1 MSNLKHDLV
10 QYLKEFVVDKRRNL
24 FEEKI
29 QYRTKH
35 ITIVLENIFQGRNIS
50 ASIRSAD
57 CFGVQ
62 DVHVIENDNVFND
75 DSEVSMGAD
84 KWINTTRYNQEEHN
98 TAKAIEK
105 LKADGY
111 IVIATTPHNTDCDL
125 YDIEINDQK
134 IALIFGAEVRGC
146 SEQAL
151 KFADRRMKI
160 PMYGF
165 TESFNISVSVSL
177 CLQHLTYKMRNSAV
191 NWRMTQEEQDKTLL
205 QWLRNSIKS
214 SDRIE
219 EKYLELQSKKKYVF
233 KK

>member
-1 MSNLKHDLV
+1 MSILKHDLV
-10 QYLKEFVVDKRRNL
+10 QYLKEFVVDERREL

-29 QYRTKH
+29 EQRTKH
-35 ITIVLENIFQGRNIS
+35 ITVVLENIFQGRNIS

-62 DVHVIENDNVFND
+62 DVHVIENDNYFND

-84 KWINTTRYNQEEHN
+84 KWIKTTRYNQENHN
-98 TAKAIEK
+98 SAAAIKK
-105 LKADGY
+105 LKKKGY
-111 IVIATTPHNTDCDL
+111 QVIAATPHNTDCDL
-125 YDIEINDQK
+125 YDIEITDQK

-146 SEQAL
+146 SEETL
-151 KFADRRMKI
+151 KLADKRMKI

-177 CLQHLTYKMRNSAV
+177 CLQHLTYRMRNSAV
-191 NWRMTQEEQDKTLL
+191 NWRMTQEQKNETIL

-214 SDRIE
+214 STQIE
-219 EKYLELQSKKKYVF
+219 EKFKELQSQK
-233 KK
+233 

>member
-10 QYLKEFVVDKRRNL
+10 QYLKEFVLDERRVL

-29 QYRTKH
+29 QQRTKH
-35 ITIVLENIFQGRNIS
+35 ITVVLENIFQGRNIS

-62 DVHVIENDNVFND
+62 DVHVIENDNIFND

-84 KWINTTRYNQEEHN
+84 KWVSTTRYNQEEHN
-98 TAKAIEK
+98 TAKAIKK
-105 LKADGY
+105 LKTDGY
-111 IVIATTPHNTDCDL
+111 QVIVTTPHNTDCDL
-125 YDIEINDQK
+125 YDLEISDQK
-134 IALIFGAEVRGC
+134 IALIFGAEVKGC

-151 KFADRRMKI
+151 ELADRRMRI

-191 NWRMTQEEQDKTLL
+191 RWRMSQKQQDNTLL

-214 SDRIE
+214 SAQIE
-219 EKYLELQSKKKYVF
+219 EKYLKLYSEK
-233 KK
+233 

>member
-1 MSNLKHDLV
+1 MSILKHDLV
-10 QYLKEFVVDKRRNL
+10 QYLKEFVVDERREL

-29 QYRTKH
+29 EQRTKH
-35 ITIVLENIFQGRNIS
+35 ITVVLENIFQGRNIS

-62 DVHVIENDNVFND
+62 DVHVIENDNYFND

-84 KWINTTRYNQEEHN
+84 KWIKTTRYNQENHN
-98 TAKAIEK
+98 SAAAIKK
-105 LKADGY
+105 LKEEGY
-111 IVIATTPHNTDCDL
+111 QVIAATPHNTDCDL
-125 YDIEINDQK
+125 YDIEITDQK

-146 SEQAL
+146 SEETL
-151 KFADRRMKI
+151 KLADKRMKI

-191 NWRMTQEEQDKTLL
+191 NWRMTQEQKNETLL
-205 QWLRNSIKS
+205 QWLRNTIKS
-214 SDRIE
+214 SAQIE
-219 EKYLELQSKKKYVF
+219 EKFKELQSQK
-233 KK
+233 

>member
-1 MSNLKHDLV
+1 MSNLKRNLV
-10 QYLKEFVVDKRRNL
+10 QYLKEFVVDERREL

-29 QYRTKH
+29 QQRTKH
-35 ITIVLENIFQGRNIS
+35 ITVVLENIFQGRNIS

-62 DVHVIENDNVFND
+62 DVHVIENDNIFND

-84 KWINTTRYNQEEHN
+84 KWVSTTIYNQEEDN
-98 TAKAIEK
+98 TAKAIKK
-105 LKADGY
+105 LKDEGY
-111 IVIATTPHNTDCDL
+111 QVIAATPHNTDCDL
-125 YDIEINDQK
+125 YDIEISEQK

-146 SEQAL
+146 SEQTL
-151 KFADRRMKI
+151 ILADKRMRI

-177 CLQHLTYKMRNSAV
+177 SLQHLTYKMRNSAV
-191 NWRMTQEEQDKTLL
+191 NWKMSQDQQDETLL

-214 SDRIE
+214 SMQIE
-219 EKYLELQSKKKYVF
+219 DKFLKLQSEK
-233 KK
+233 

>member
-1 MSNLKHDLV
+1 MSILKHDLV
-10 QYLKEFVVDKRRNL
+10 QYLKEFVVDERREL

-29 QYRTKH
+29 EQRTKH
-35 ITIVLENIFQGRNIS
+35 ITVVLENIFQGRNIS

-62 DVHVIENDNVFND
+62 DVHVIENDNYFND

-84 KWINTTRYNQEEHN
+84 KWIKTTRYNQENHN
-98 TAKAIEK
+98 SAAAIKK
-105 LKADGY
+105 LKDKGY
-111 IVIATTPHNTDCDL
+111 QVIAVTPHNTDCDL
-125 YDIEINDQK
+125 YDIEITDQK

-146 SEQAL
+146 SEETL
-151 KFADRRMKI
+151 KLADKRMKI

-191 NWRMTQEEQDKTLL
+191 NWRMTQEQKNETIL

-214 SDRIE
+214 SAQIE
-219 EKYLELQSKKKYVF
+219 EKFKELQSQK
-233 KK
+233 

>member
-1 MSNLKHDLV
+1 MSILKHDLV
-10 QYLKEFVVDKRRNL
+10 QYLKEFVVDERREL

-29 QYRTKH
+29 EQRTKH
-35 ITIVLENIFQGRNIS
+35 ITVVLENIFQGRNIS

-62 DVHVIENDNVFND
+62 DVHVIENDNYFND
-75 DSEVSMGAD
+75 DREVSMGAD
-84 KWINTTRYNQEEHN
+84 KWIKTTRYNQENHN
-98 TAKAIEK
+98 SAAAIKK
-105 LKADGY
+105 LKEKGY
-111 IVIATTPHNTDCDL
+111 QVIAVTPHNTDCDL
-125 YDIEINDQK
+125 YDIEITDQK

-146 SEQAL
+146 SEETL
-151 KFADRRMKI
+151 KLADKRMKI

-191 NWRMTQEEQDKTLL
+191 NWRMTQEQKNETLL

-214 SDRIE
+214 SAQIE
-219 EKYLELQSKKKYVF
+219 EKFKELQSQK
-233 KK
+233 

>member
-1 MSNLKHDLV
+1 MSILKHDLV
-10 QYLKEFVVDKRRNL
+10 QYLKEFVVDERREL

-29 QYRTKH
+29 EQRTKH
-35 ITIVLENIFQGRNIS
+35 ITVVLENIFQGRNIS

-62 DVHVIENDNVFND
+62 DVHVIENDNYFND

-84 KWINTTRYNQEEHN
+84 KWIKTTRYNQENHN
-98 TAKAIEK
+98 SAAAIKK
-105 LKADGY
+105 LKEEGY
-111 IVIATTPHNTDCDL
+111 QVIAATPHNTDCDL
-125 YDIEINDQK
+125 YDIEITDQK

-146 SEQAL
+146 SEETL
-151 KFADRRMKI
+151 KLADKRMKI

-177 CLQHLTYKMRNSAV
+177 CLQHLTYKMRNSVV
-191 NWRMTQEEQDKTLL
+191 NWRMTQEQKNETLL

-214 SDRIE
+214 SGQIE
-219 EKYLELQSKKKYVF
+219 EKFKELQSQK
-233 KK
+233 

>member
-1 MSNLKHDLV
+1 MSNLKHNLV
-10 QYLKEFVVDKRRNL
+10 QYLKEFVVDERREL

-29 QYRTKH
+29 QQRTKH
-35 ITIVLENIFQGRNIS
+35 ITVVLENIFQGRNIS

-62 DVHVIENDNVFND
+62 DVHVIENDNIFND

-84 KWINTTRYNQEEHN
+84 KWVTTTIYNQEEDN
-98 TAKAIEK
+98 TTKAIKK
-105 LKADGY
+105 LKEEGY
-111 IVIATTPHNTDCDL
+111 QVIAATPHNTDCDL
-125 YDIEINDQK
+125 YDIEINEQK

-146 SEQAL
+146 SEQTL
-151 KFADRRMKI
+151 KLADKRMRI

-177 CLQHLTYKMRNSAV
+177 SLQHLTYKMRNSAV
-191 NWRMTQEEQDKTLL
+191 NWKMSQDQQDETLL

-214 SDRIE
+214 STQIE
-219 EKYLELQSKKKYVF
+219 EKFLKLQFEK
-233 KK
+233 

>member
-1 MSNLKHDLV
+1 MSNLKHKLV
-10 QYLKEFVVDKRRNL
+10 QYLKEFVVDERREL

-29 QYRTKH
+29 QQRTKH
-35 ITIVLENIFQGRNIS
+35 ITVVLENIFQGRNIS

-62 DVHVIENDNVFND
+62 DVHVIENDNIFND

-84 KWINTTRYNQEEHN
+84 KWVTTTIYNQEEDN
-98 TAKAIEK
+98 TTKAIKK
-105 LKADGY
+105 LKEEGY
-111 IVIATTPHNTDCDL
+111 QVIAATPHNTDCDL
-125 YDIEINDQK
+125 YDIEISEQK

-146 SEQAL
+146 SEQTL
-151 KFADRRMKI
+151 KLADKRMKI

-177 CLQHLTYKMRNSAV
+177 SLQHLTYKMRNSTV
-191 NWRMTQEEQDKTLL
+191 NWKMSQAQQDETFL

-214 SDRIE
+214 SIQIE
-219 EKYLELQSKKKYVF
+219 EKFLKLQPKK
-233 KK
+233 

>member
-1 MSNLKHDLV
+1 MSNLKHKLV
-10 QYLKEFVVDKRRNL
+10 QYLKEFVVDERREL

-29 QYRTKH
+29 QQRTKH
-35 ITIVLENIFQGRNIS
+35 ITVVLENIFQGRNIS

-62 DVHVIENDNVFND
+62 DVHVIENDNIFND

-84 KWINTTRYNQEEHN
+84 KWVTTTIYNQEEDN
-98 TAKAIEK
+98 TAKAIKK
-105 LKADGY
+105 LKEEGY
-111 IVIATTPHNTDCDL
+111 QVIAATPHNTDCDL
-125 YDIEINDQK
+125 YDIEISEQK

-146 SEQAL
+146 SEQTL
-151 KFADRRMKI
+151 KLADKRMRI

-177 CLQHLTYKMRNSAV
+177 SLQHLTYKMRNSAV
-191 NWRMTQEEQDKTLL
+191 NWKMSQDQQDETLL

-214 SDRIE
+214 STQIE
-219 EKYLELQSKKKYVF
+219 EKFLKLQFEK
-233 KK
+233 